1 MQTQLQ
7 LNSKSDKETI
17 QLFSSQMSSH
27 SLLLEQD
34 LFQMNKEKKKAIPQK
49 CSVDDMSKITGCIY
63 MYLYVYIYI

>member
-7 LNSKSDKETI
+7 LNSKSDKEAI

-34 LFQMNKEKKKAIPQK
+34 LFQMNKEKKKQYHR
-49 CSVDDMSKITGCIY
+49 SVLLMT
-63 MYLYVYIYI
+63 